1 MISYSVQIKDSL
13 HCFDETVKVYRAAV
27 RYLIDI
33 TFIHYDEIKDL
44 PPNKAQRYMEILVH
58 STAGCPARYPKFDRL
73 FYKFPS
79 YLRRSAITTVIGKV
93 SSYLSMVKN

>member
-44 PPNKAQRYMEILVH
+44 PPNQG
-58 STAGCPARYPKFDRL
+58 TALYGNPGPLHCGVPCKIP
-73 FYKFPS
+73 
-79 YLRRSAITTVIGKV
+79 
-93 SSYLSMVKN
+93 